1 MFQFELMTPGR
12 SISEIDYLTTT
23 VDEVSVPWKDYDK
36 DDSESI
42 QIASAFLKS

>member
-1 MFQFELMTPGR
+1 MTPGR
-12 SISEIDYLTTT
+12 SISEADCLMTTM
-23 VDEVSVPWKDYDK
+23 DEESVPWKDYDK